1 MDVHDETP
9 LYDLIGHAPQL
20 DYGFQKQI
28 DDFEKPIEK
37 PKKMKKEEKSKMD
50 ELLADMEATFSS

>member
-1 MDVHDETP
+1 MDVYDETQQYNQP
-9 LYDLIGHAPQL
+9 YS
-20 DYGFQKQI
+20 I